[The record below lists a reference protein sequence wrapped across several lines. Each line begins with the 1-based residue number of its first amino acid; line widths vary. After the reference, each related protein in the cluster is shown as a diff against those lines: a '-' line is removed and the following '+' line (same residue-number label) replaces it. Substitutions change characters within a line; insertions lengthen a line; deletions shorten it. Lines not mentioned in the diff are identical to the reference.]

1 MTAVVLLKR
10 SSTPGLIPGADELVA
25 GQLALNT
32 HDAILYTLNSSG
44 VVTAIAGG
52 TSEVMSVNSVTPVS
66 GNVTLTPANLGATTV
81 GNAVFTATTAAAAV
95 TALGGSTVGAAVFT
109 ATSAAAGVTAL
120 GGSTVG
126 SAVFTAASTGAA
138 QTAIGASTLGAQI
151 FTAANAAAVLTDLGA
166 TTIGSGI
173 FGATST
179 SSAQSILGASTLG
192 AELFTAT
199 SAANAVTDLGA
210 TTVGAAVFTATS
222 AAAAQTA
229 IGATT
234 VGSTLFTE
242 TTTAAALTY
251 LGGIATTQINVAN
264 GVAPLD
270 SNGLIP
276 LANIPASLIGAVDYQ
291 APFIPGTTTLPAAAT
306 GNKGWYY
313 IASTAG
319 TYTPPSGTLLTFA
332 GGDYLISNGTAWSTI
347 SASGSVTSVNGQT
360 GAVVL
365 TAASITSGT
374 FAAAQLGA
382 SSGDNLVLTTSGAGA
397 PTWVA
402 TLAAGQLG
410 ASTGNNLILS
420 TNGSGASTWVSTV
433 PYANLPVATASA
445 LGLAEAGS
453 GLSVTAGVFSVN
465 TSALTLDEG
474 TYTGS

>member
-1 MTAVVLLKR
+1 MAAVVQMKR

-25 GQLALNT
+25 GQLAINT
-32 HDAILYTLNSSG
+32 ADEKLYALNSSG
-44 VVTAIAGG
+44 VVVSLGGAGG
-52 TSEVMSVNSVTPVS
+52 GTVTSVNSVSPVS
-66 GNVTLTPANLGATTV
+66 GNVTLTPTNLGASTV
-81 GNAVFTATTAAAAV
+81 GNAVFTASTAAAAV
-95 TALGGSTVGAAVFT
+95 TALGGT
-109 ATSAAAGVTAL
+109 
-120 GGSTVG
+120 TVG

-138 QTAIGASTLGAQI
+138 QTAIGASTLGAAL
-151 FTAANAAAVLTDLGA
+151 FTTASATAAVTSLG
-166 TTIGSGI
+166 G
-173 FGATST
+173 
-179 SSAQSILGASTLG
+179 
-192 AELFTAT
+192 
-199 SAANAVTDLGA
+199 
-210 TTVGAAVFTATS
+210 TTVGAAVFTAAST
-222 AAAAQTA
+222 AAAQTA
-229 IGATT
+229 IGAST
-234 VGSTLFTE
+234 VGATLFTE
-242 TTTAAALTY
+242 TTTAAALSY
-251 LGGIATTQINVAN
+251 LGGISTSEINVAN

-270 SNGLIP
+270 SSGLVP

-347 SASGSVTSVNGQT
+347 STQGAVTSVNGQT

-382 SSGDNLVLTTSGAGA
+382 SAGDNLVLTTSGAGA

-402 TLAAGQLG
+402 TISAAQVG
-410 ASTGNNLILS
+410 ASSGDSLILS
-420 TNGSGASTWVSTV
+420 TNGSGVSTWVATV
-433 PYANLPVATASA
+433 PTANLPVATASA

-453 GLSVTAGVFSVN
+453 GLSVSAGVFSVN

-474 TYTGS
+474 TYTGT